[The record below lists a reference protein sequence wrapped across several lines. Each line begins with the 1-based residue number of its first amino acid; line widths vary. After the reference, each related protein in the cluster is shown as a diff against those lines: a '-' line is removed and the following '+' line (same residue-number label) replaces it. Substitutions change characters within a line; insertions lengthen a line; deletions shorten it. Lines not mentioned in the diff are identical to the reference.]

1 MSLLSDSLYNDIS
14 QAGQT
19 EEKKTKMA
27 TVTSVTGGL
36 FIQFYGETTPSLK
49 PFKRLGS
56 YSPTVGD
63 VVIVQNING
72 SYIVTGKVV

>member
-1 MSLLSDSLYNDIS
+1 MSLLSDSLYDEIS
-14 QAGQT
+14 KAGQID
-19 EEKKTKMA
+19 EKKTRMA
-27 TVTSVTGGL
+27 TVSSVTGGL
-36 FIQFYGETTPSLK
+36 FIQFYGESTPSLK

-63 VVIVQNING
+63 TVIVQNING